1 MEANVEV
8 TLRMR
13 GNYPNISSGIVYLK
27 NTKTGTFVRIQAP
40 DALKTYGVSN
50 IVMDSGASSTLFP
63 EDFAEKLDVQ
73 RPAEGEEGYYI
84 FSGVG
89 GTCIGFV
96 SLVEIIVGV
105 ENDESRL
112 ERPIYPFFLT
122 KFAPSITS
130 EGKLLSQEEYHPH
143 TQKAVDFI
151 CPPFKYHD
159 DYTLQVSSPNEE
171 FVPLKRRLKLE
182 VNVGLEM
189 DYILIGRDWQKE
201 FDILFKAEEIT
212 ITGTW

>member
-1 MEANVEV
+1 VWEEPVSVLSHWLKGSLRSKLLNEV
-8 TLRMR
+8 
-13 GNYPNISSGIVYLK
+13 N
-27 NTKTGTFVRIQAP
+27 
-40 DALKTYGVSN
+40 
-50 IVMDSGASSTLFP
+50 
-63 EDFAEKLDVQ
+63 
-73 RPAEGEEGYYI
+73 
-84 FSGVG
+84 
-89 GTCIGFV
+89 
-96 SLVEIIVGV
+96 IVGV

-143 TQKAVDFI
+143 TKKAVDFI
-151 CPPFKYHD
+151 CLPFEYH
-159 DYTLQVSSPNEE
+159 DYTLQVRSPNEE

-212 ITGTW
+212 IIDKCSVL